1 MSKKIIYFLL
11 TIFYVVNIHSITI
24 DGELNELEWQ
34 KAKSFTDF
42 LTIFPDT
49 LAPPKYRTEAKYFA
63 DEKGIYFAFIN
74 YQPKEKQTFQKHPRD
89 SFYANADR
97 NYVIIDFNNNANIGY
112 EFTVTLGDSI
122 RDAIFVD
129 ENDFSDQWDAI
140 WYAKTKSYDDY
151 WISEFLIPWDV
162 APMINVEGPYRDISV
177 SLARW
182 AFSENEVY
190 NSPGL
195 SFYKSP
201 FLSKFKKLQVK
212 NLNMQKT
219 RIDFFPYASFTNNF
233 IQDNRQV
240 NIGGE
245 IFWDINQNSKLDFTL
260 NPDFGQVESDDVIVN
275 FSAIETYYPDKRP
288 FFTENQTLF
297 DVTGWNLRF
306 INTRRIGAIPDKC
319 SNTDRSHLGECKD
332 SLIDTTDINFALRYT
347 QRDESN
353 EFGVFSAFEDDSIFS
368 EGRDFLAFRYRST
381 RDFLS
386 TKIGYLFTSVDR
398 PSIERTAETHTI
410 DYDLKPSNSS
420 RVYGWVSQVNTEE
433 LGNKKTGYGFRSLV
447 TNRFSDK
454 LFGLLVFNYLDE
466 NFNINDMGY
475 VEQYGNSF
483 IGTYIQY
490 SNPNNDKAS
499 NISQQNYALRMGYDR
514 SYQGFGG
521 GVGATFEY
529 ELSFKNSSRLE
540 IECNCTLFRG
550 KDYVETRN
558 YIDSPYLE
566 SLGNHELE
574 IEYSTPRTNMF
585 QHRFKLGYET
595 SGYETS
601 DTNSDLRS
609 EGHTIG
615 YGILMKISE
624 NLKIFLSPIEYQTQ
638 SNWSVWRTD
647 NLFGYYD
654 KEMISSGI
662 NLDWFIGDRQEIRL
676 KGKIYGIKANQARA
690 YRADSSGYL
699 NASNDSLDPFELSET
714 AFQVRYKYQF
724 APLSDLYV
732 VYTRGGKYNFSRENS
747 FEKIY
752 SGAWSNQNL
761 DKFIVKLRYKL

>member
-11 TIFYVVNIHSITI
+11 TIFYILNIHSITI
-24 DGELNELEWQ
+24 DGELNEPEWQ

-129 ENDFSDQWDAI
+129 ENDFSDQWDTI

-245 IFWDINQNSKLDFTL
+245 IFWDINHNSKLDFTL

-490 SNPNNDKAS
+490 SNPTNDEAS

-521 GVGATFEY
+521 GVGATLEY

>member
-11 TIFYVVNIHSITI
+11 TIFYIVNIHSITI

-89 SFYANADR
+89 SFYAYADR

-483 IGTYIQY
+483 IGTYLQY
-490 SNPNNDKAS
+490 SNPNNDEAS

>member
-11 TIFYVVNIHSITI
+11 TIFYILNIHSITI
-24 DGELNELEWQ
+24 DGELNEPEWQ

-49 LAPPKYRTEAKYFA
+49 LAPPKYKTEAKYFA

-490 SNPNNDKAS
+490 SNPTNDEAS

-521 GVGATFEY
+521 GVGATLEY

>member
-1 MSKKIIYFLL
+1 MSKKLICFLI
-11 TIFYVVNIHSITI
+11 TFFYVVNLQSITI
-24 DGELNELEWQ
+24 DGELTEPEWQ

-49 LAPPKYRTEAKYFA
+49 LAPPKYKTEAKYFA

-140 WYAKTKSYDDY
+140 WYAKTKSYDEY
-151 WISEFLIPWDV
+151 WISEFLVPWDV
-162 APMINVEGPYRDISV
+162 APMINIEGPYRDISV

-182 AFSENEVY
+182 AFNENEVY

-233 IQDNRQV
+233 IQDNRQI

-319 SNTDRSHLGECKD
+319 SDTERSHLGECKD

-353 EFGVFSAFEDDSIFS
+353 EFGVFSAFEDDSLFS
-368 EGRDFLAFRYRST
+368 EGRDFIAFRYRST
-381 RDFLS
+381 RDFLN
-386 TKIGYLFTSVDR
+386 TKIGYLFTSVNR
-398 PSIERTAETHTI
+398 PSIDRTADTHTL

-433 LGNKKTGYGFRSLV
+433 MGDKKTGYGFRSLA

-483 IGTYIQY
+483 IGTYLQY
-490 SNPNNDKAS
+490 SNPNNNEAS
-499 NISQQNYALRMGYDR
+499 IISQQNYALRMGYDR

-521 GVGATFEY
+521 GIGATLEY

-540 IECNCTLFRG
+540 IECNCTLSRG

-558 YIDSPYLE
+558 YVDSPYLE
-566 SLGNHELE
+566 SLGNHELI
-574 IEYSTPRTNMF
+574 IEYSTPRTNVF

-595 SGYETS
+595 SGYETF
-601 DTNSDLRS
+601 DNNTDLRS

-615 YGILMKISE
+615 YGILMKLSE
-624 NLKIFLSPIEYQTQ
+624 NLKIFLSPIEYQRQ
-638 SNWSVWRTD
+638 SNWSIWKKE
-647 NLFGYYD
+647 NLFAYYD
-654 KEMISSGI
+654 KEMISSGL
-662 NLDWFIGDRQEIRL
+662 NLDWFIGDRQEIRV
-676 KGKIYGIKANQARA
+676 KGKIYGIKGKRPRP
-690 YRADSSGYL
+690 YRVNNYGYL
-699 NASNDSLDPFELSET
+699 GSSEDEINSLELSET

-724 APLSDLYV
+724 APLSDLYI
-732 VYTRGGKYNFSRENS
+732 VYTRGGKYSNIQTSQ

-752 SGAWSNQNL
+752 SGSWSNQNL

>member
-11 TIFYVVNIHSITI
+11 TIFYIVNIHSITI

-483 IGTYIQY
+483 IGTYLQY
-490 SNPNNDKAS
+490 SNPNNDEAS

-521 GVGATFEY
+521 GVGATLEY

-732 VYTRGGKYNFSRENS
+732 VYTSGGKYNFSRENS

>member
-1 MSKKIIYFLL
+1 MLKKFIYFFF
-11 TIFYVVNIHSITI
+11 TIFYIVNLHSITI
-24 DGELNELEWQ
+24 DGELSEPEWQ
-34 KAKSFTDF
+34 GANSFTDF

-49 LAPPKYRTEAKYFA
+49 LDTPKYKTEAKYFA

-112 EFTVTLGDSI
+112 EFTVTLGNSI

-129 ENDFSDQWDAI
+129 ENDFSDEWDAI
-140 WYAKTKSYDDY
+140 WYAKTKSYEDY

-162 APMINVEGPYRDISV
+162 APMINVEGPYREISV

-182 AFSENEVY
+182 TFSENEVY

-195 SFYKSP
+195 NFYKSP
-201 FLSKFKKLQVK
+201 FLSKFKKLQVR
-212 NLNMQKT
+212 NLNTQKT

-233 IQDNRQV
+233 IQDNRQI

-245 IFWDINQNSKLDFTL
+245 IFWDINQNSKIDFTL

-319 SNTDRSHLGECKD
+319 SDTDRSHLGECKD

-353 EFGVFSAFEDDSIFS
+353 EYGVFSAFEDDSVFS
-368 EGRDFLAFRYRST
+368 EGRDFLAFRFRST
-381 RDFLS
+381 RDFLN

-483 IGTYIQY
+483 IGTYLQY
-490 SNPNNDKAS
+490 SNPNNDETS
-499 NISQQNYALRMGYDR
+499 NISQQYYALRIGYNR
-514 SYQGFGG
+514 SYQ
-521 GVGATFEY
+521 
-529 ELSFKNSSRLE
+529 
-540 IECNCTLFRG
+540 
-550 KDYVETRN
+550 
-558 YIDSPYLE
+558 
-566 SLGNHELE
+566 
-574 IEYSTPRTNMF
+574 
-585 QHRFKLGYET
+585 
-595 SGYETS
+595 
-601 DTNSDLRS
+601 
-609 EGHTIG
+609 
-615 YGILMKISE
+615 
-624 NLKIFLSPIEYQTQ
+624 
-638 SNWSVWRTD
+638 
-647 NLFGYYD
+647 
-654 KEMISSGI
+654 
-662 NLDWFIGDRQEIRL
+662 
-676 KGKIYGIKANQARA
+676 
-690 YRADSSGYL
+690 
-699 NASNDSLDPFELSET
+699 
-714 AFQVRYKYQF
+714 
-724 APLSDLYV
+724 
-732 VYTRGGKYNFSRENS
+732 
-747 FEKIY
+747 
-752 SGAWSNQNL
+752 
-761 DKFIVKLRYKL
+761 

>member
-11 TIFYVVNIHSITI
+11 TIFYILNIHSITI
-24 DGELNELEWQ
+24 DGELNEPEWQ

-49 LAPPKYRTEAKYFA
+49 LAPPKYKTEAKYFA

-319 SNTDRSHLGECKD
+319 SSTDRSHLGECKD

-490 SNPNNDKAS
+490 SNPTNDEAS

-521 GVGATFEY
+521 GVGATLEY

>member
-490 SNPNNDKAS
+490 SNPNNDEAS

-521 GVGATFEY
+521 GVGATLEY

-761 DKFIVKLRYKL
+761 DKFIVKLRYKF

>member
-11 TIFYVVNIHSITI
+11 TIFYILNIHSITI
-24 DGELNELEWQ
+24 DGELNEPEWQ

-49 LAPPKYRTEAKYFA
+49 LAPPKYKTEAKYFA

-319 SNTDRSHLGECKD
+319 SNTNRSHLGECKD

-381 RDFLS
+381 RDFLN

-454 LFGLLVFNYLDE
+454 LFGLLVFNY
-466 NFNINDMGY
+466 
-475 VEQYGNSF
+475 
-483 IGTYIQY
+483 
-490 SNPNNDKAS
+490 PRR
-499 NISQQNYALRMGYDR
+499 IS
-514 SYQGFGG
+514 
-521 GVGATFEY
+521 
-529 ELSFKNSSRLE
+529 
-540 IECNCTLFRG
+540 I
-550 KDYVETRN
+550 
-558 YIDSPYLE
+558 
-566 SLGNHELE
+566 
-574 IEYSTPRTNMF
+574 
-585 QHRFKLGYET
+585 
-595 SGYETS
+595 
-601 DTNSDLRS
+601 
-609 EGHTIG
+609 
-615 YGILMKISE
+615 
-624 NLKIFLSPIEYQTQ
+624 
-638 SNWSVWRTD
+638 
-647 NLFGYYD
+647 
-654 KEMISSGI
+654 
-662 NLDWFIGDRQEIRL
+662 
-676 KGKIYGIKANQARA
+676 
-690 YRADSSGYL
+690 
-699 NASNDSLDPFELSET
+699 
-714 AFQVRYKYQF
+714 
-724 APLSDLYV
+724 
-732 VYTRGGKYNFSRENS
+732 
-747 FEKIY
+747 
-752 SGAWSNQNL
+752 
-761 DKFIVKLRYKL
+761 

>member
-11 TIFYVVNIHSITI
+11 TIFYIVNIHSITI

>member
-490 SNPNNDKAS
+490 SNPNNDEAS

-624 NLKIFLSPIEYQTQ
+624 NLKIFLSPLEYQTQ

>member
-11 TIFYVVNIHSITI
+11 TIFYIVNIHSITI

-245 IFWDINQNSKLDFTL
+245 IFWDINQNSKYFRKKEVQLD
-260 NPDFGQVESDDVIVN
+260 
-275 FSAIETYYPDKRP
+275 
-288 FFTENQTLF
+288 
-297 DVTGWNLRF
+297 
-306 INTRRIGAIPDKC
+306 
-319 SNTDRSHLGECKD
+319 
-332 SLIDTTDINFALRYT
+332 
-347 QRDESN
+347 
-353 EFGVFSAFEDDSIFS
+353 
-368 EGRDFLAFRYRST
+368 
-381 RDFLS
+381 
-386 TKIGYLFTSVDR
+386 
-398 PSIERTAETHTI
+398 
-410 DYDLKPSNSS
+410 
-420 RVYGWVSQVNTEE
+420 
-433 LGNKKTGYGFRSLV
+433 
-447 TNRFSDK
+447 
-454 LFGLLVFNYLDE
+454 
-466 NFNINDMGY
+466 
-475 VEQYGNSF
+475 
-483 IGTYIQY
+483 Y
-490 SNPNNDKAS
+490 S
-499 NISQQNYALRMGYDR
+499 
-514 SYQGFGG
+514 
-521 GVGATFEY
+521 
-529 ELSFKNSSRLE
+529 
-540 IECNCTLFRG
+540 
-550 KDYVETRN
+550 
-558 YIDSPYLE
+558 
-566 SLGNHELE
+566 
-574 IEYSTPRTNMF
+574 
-585 QHRFKLGYET
+585 
-595 SGYETS
+595 
-601 DTNSDLRS
+601 
-609 EGHTIG
+609 
-615 YGILMKISE
+615 
-624 NLKIFLSPIEYQTQ
+624 
-638 SNWSVWRTD
+638 
-647 NLFGYYD
+647 
-654 KEMISSGI
+654 
-662 NLDWFIGDRQEIRL
+662 
-676 KGKIYGIKANQARA
+676 
-690 YRADSSGYL
+690 
-699 NASNDSLDPFELSET
+699 
-714 AFQVRYKYQF
+714 
-724 APLSDLYV
+724 
-732 VYTRGGKYNFSRENS
+732 
-747 FEKIY
+747 
-752 SGAWSNQNL
+752 
-761 DKFIVKLRYKL
+761 

>member
-11 TIFYVVNIHSITI
+11 TIFYILNIHSITI
-24 DGELNELEWQ
+24 DGELNEPEWQ

-49 LAPPKYRTEAKYFA
+49 LAPPKYKTEAKYFA

-319 SNTDRSHLGECKD
+319 SSADRSHLGECKD

-490 SNPNNDKAS
+490 SNPTNDEAS

-521 GVGATFEY
+521 GVGATLEY

>member
-11 TIFYVVNIHSITI
+11 TIFYIVNIHSITI
-24 DGELNELEWQ
+24 DGELNEIEWQ

-319 SNTDRSHLGECKD
+319 SNIDRSHLGECKD

-368 EGRDFLAFRYRST
+368 EGRDFLAFR
-381 RDFLS
+381 
-386 TKIGYLFTSVDR
+386 
-398 PSIERTAETHTI
+398 
-410 DYDLKPSNSS
+410 
-420 RVYGWVSQVNTEE
+420 
-433 LGNKKTGYGFRSLV
+433 
-447 TNRFSDK
+447 
-454 LFGLLVFNYLDE
+454 
-466 NFNINDMGY
+466 
-475 VEQYGNSF
+475 
-483 IGTYIQY
+483 
-490 SNPNNDKAS
+490 
-499 NISQQNYALRMGYDR
+499 
-514 SYQGFGG
+514 
-521 GVGATFEY
+521 
-529 ELSFKNSSRLE
+529 
-540 IECNCTLFRG
+540 
-550 KDYVETRN
+550 
-558 YIDSPYLE
+558 
-566 SLGNHELE
+566 
-574 IEYSTPRTNMF
+574 
-585 QHRFKLGYET
+585 
-595 SGYETS
+595 
-601 DTNSDLRS
+601 
-609 EGHTIG
+609 
-615 YGILMKISE
+615 
-624 NLKIFLSPIEYQTQ
+624 
-638 SNWSVWRTD
+638 
-647 NLFGYYD
+647 
-654 KEMISSGI
+654 
-662 NLDWFIGDRQEIRL
+662 
-676 KGKIYGIKANQARA
+676 
-690 YRADSSGYL
+690 
-699 NASNDSLDPFELSET
+699 
-714 AFQVRYKYQF
+714 
-724 APLSDLYV
+724 
-732 VYTRGGKYNFSRENS
+732 
-747 FEKIY
+747 
-752 SGAWSNQNL
+752 
-761 DKFIVKLRYKL
+761 

>member
-11 TIFYVVNIHSITI
+11 TIFYILNIHSITI
-24 DGELNELEWQ
+24 DGELNEPEWQ

-49 LAPPKYRTEAKYFA
+49 LAPPKYKTEAKYFA
-63 DEKGIYFAFIN
+63 DENGIYFAFIN

-319 SNTDRSHLGECKD
+319 SSADRSHLGECKD

-490 SNPNNDKAS
+490 SNPTNDEAS

-558 YIDSPYLE
+558 YTDSPYLE

-699 NASNDSLDPFELSET
+699 NVSNDSLDPFELSET

>member
-11 TIFYVVNIHSITI
+11 TIFYIVNIHSITI

-201 FLSKFKKLQVK
+201 FLSKFKKLQIK

-483 IGTYIQY
+483 IGTYLQY
-490 SNPNNDKAS
+490 SNPNNDEAS

-521 GVGATFEY
+521 GVGATLEY

-699 NASNDSLDPFELSET
+699 NASNDSLDRFELSET

>member
-11 TIFYVVNIHSITI
+11 TIFYILNIHSITI
-24 DGELNELEWQ
+24 DGELNEPEWQ

-49 LAPPKYRTEAKYFA
+49 LAPPKYKTEAKYFA

-319 SNTDRSHLGECKD
+319 SSADRSHLGECKD

-490 SNPNNDKAS
+490 SNPTNDEAS

-521 GVGATFEY
+521 GVGATLEY

-676 KGKIYGIKANQARA
+676 KGKIYGIKANQARG

>member
-11 TIFYVVNIHSITI
+11 TIFYIVNIHSITI

-319 SNTDRSHLGECKD
+319 SNIDRSHLGECKD

-490 SNPNNDKAS
+490 SNPNNDEAS

-521 GVGATFEY
+521 GVGATLEY

>member
-1 MSKKIIYFLL
+1 MSQKIIYFLL

-245 IFWDINQNSKLDFTL
+245 IFWDINHNSKLDFTL

-490 SNPNNDKAS
+490 SNPTNDEAS

-521 GVGATFEY
+521 GVGATLEY

-654 KEMISSGI
+654 KGMISSGI

-676 KGKIYGIKANQARA
+676 KGKIYGIKANQARG

>member
-1 MSKKIIYFLL
+1 M
-11 TIFYVVNIHSITI
+11 
-24 DGELNELEWQ
+24 
-34 KAKSFTDF
+34 
-42 LTIFPDT
+42 
-49 LAPPKYRTEAKYFA
+49 
-63 DEKGIYFAFIN
+63 
-74 YQPKEKQTFQKHPRD
+74 
-89 SFYANADR
+89 
-97 NYVIIDFNNNANIGY
+97 
-112 EFTVTLGDSI
+112 
-122 RDAIFVD
+122 
-129 ENDFSDQWDAI
+129 
-140 WYAKTKSYDDY
+140 
-151 WISEFLIPWDV
+151 
-162 APMINVEGPYRDISV
+162 
-177 SLARW
+177 
-182 AFSENEVY
+182 
-190 NSPGL
+190 
-195 SFYKSP
+195 YK
-201 FLSKFKKLQVK
+201 
-212 NLNMQKT
+212 
-219 RIDFFPYASFTNNF
+219 
-233 IQDNRQV
+233 RQ
-240 NIGGE
+240 
-245 IFWDINQNSKLDFTL
+245 
-260 NPDFGQVESDDVIVN
+260 
-275 FSAIETYYPDKRP
+275 
-288 FFTENQTLF
+288 
-297 DVTGWNLRF
+297 
-306 INTRRIGAIPDKC
+306 
-319 SNTDRSHLGECKD
+319 
-332 SLIDTTDINFALRYT
+332 
-347 QRDESN
+347 
-353 EFGVFSAFEDDSIFS
+353 
-368 EGRDFLAFRYRST
+368 
-381 RDFLS
+381 
-386 TKIGYLFTSVDR
+386 

-483 IGTYIQY
+483 IGTYLQY
-490 SNPNNDKAS
+490 SNPTNDEAS

-521 GVGATFEY
+521 GVGATLEY

-624 NLKIFLSPIEYQTQ
+624 NLKIFLSPLEYQTQ

>member
-11 TIFYVVNIHSITI
+11 TTFYIVNIHSITI
-24 DGELNELEWQ
+24 DGELNEPEWQ

-49 LAPPKYRTEAKYFA
+49 LAPPKYRTEAKYFS

-233 IQDNRQV
+233 IQDNRQI

-319 SNTDRSHLGECKD
+319 SSADRSHLGECKD

-490 SNPNNDKAS
+490 SNPTNDEAS

-521 GVGATFEY
+521 GVGATLEY

>member
-319 SNTDRSHLGECKD
+319 SSTDRSHLGECKD

-483 IGTYIQY
+483 IGTYLQY
-490 SNPNNDKAS
+490 SNPNNDEAS
-499 NISQQNYALRMGYDR
+499 SISQQNYALRMGYDR

-521 GVGATFEY
+521 GVGATLEY

-638 SNWSVWRTD
+638 SNWSVWRAD

>member
-11 TIFYVVNIHSITI
+11 TIFYILNIHSITI
-24 DGELNELEWQ
+24 DGELNEPEWQ

-49 LAPPKYRTEAKYFA
+49 LAPPKYKTEAKYFA

-319 SNTDRSHLGECKD
+319 SSTDRSHLGECKD

-490 SNPNNDKAS
+490 SNPNNDEAS

-676 KGKIYGIKANQARA
+676 KGKIYGIKANKARA

>member
-647 NLFGYYD
+647 NLFGYYH

>member
-11 TIFYVVNIHSITI
+11 TIFYILNIHSITI
-24 DGELNELEWQ
+24 DGELNEPEWQ

-49 LAPPKYRTEAKYFA
+49 LAPPKYKTEAKYFA

-490 SNPNNDKAS
+490 SNPTNDEAS

-558 YIDSPYLE
+558 YTDSPYLE

>member
-11 TIFYVVNIHSITI
+11 TIFYILNIHSITI
-24 DGELNELEWQ
+24 DGELNEPEWQ

-49 LAPPKYRTEAKYFA
+49 LAPPKYKTEAKYFA

-89 SFYANADR
+89 SFYANAER

-319 SNTDRSHLGECKD
+319 SSTDRSHLGECKD

-483 IGTYIQY
+483 IGTYLQY
-490 SNPNNDKAS
+490 SNPTNDEAS